1 MYSACSPT
9 HLACAT
15 DFYFV
20 RSSEERE
27 ADCEDRADRDSRS
40 GCDGGRQFLYVWRSE
55 KVMDPSFSR
64 CI

>member
-1 MYSACSPT
+1 M
-9 HLACAT
+9 
-15 DFYFV
+15 
-20 RSSEERE
+20 RSSDERE
-27 ADCEDRADRDSRS
+27 ADCEDRAERDSRS